1 VECQAVDAAARQV
14 IEEGGFGPGYSYF
27 THRLGHGIGLDGHEW
42 PYMVRGDRTRLLAR
56 MTFTDEPGTYIPG
69 ELGIRHEDTLAV
81 TENRLREPAAEG
93 SECLGGAAGVADSP
107 ATLKDGVPHL
117 PGRLGGPVAVRNPRP
132 RPRA

>member
-81 TENRLREPAAEG
+81 TETGCE
-93 SECLGGAAGVADSP
+93 S
-107 ATLKDGVPHL
+107 L
-117 PGRLGGPVAVRNPRP
+117 P
-132 RPRA
+132 PRARSASAAPPASLIRPLR